1 MNYLV
6 GIEFILYVINM
17 KFIKHIFLLGLLLFT
32 SGCLTTTGSPGLT
45 IGMSANRYS
54 IHELQGNE
62 RGSVLLLPIKQSYE
76 GDLVFKTFTKHF
88 ADGLIRNGF
97 TIAEDEKSANYVG
110 FINYGLV
117 TPDVKSIKVDRSV
130 NNKQM
135 VFETGNYAITSTVG
149 KAHVDWLGYRTG
161 RTVFDRVTEFYLYD
175 MSKDKPNQ
183 ILYSKITSTGQCNN
197 IVALAEDMGKIM
209 FTDYPPKNDK
219 VEEWVDFKISTKC

>member
-110 FINYGLV
+110 L
-117 TPDVKSIKVDRSV
+117 
-130 NNKQM
+130 
-135 VFETGNYAITSTVG
+135 
-149 KAHVDWLGYRTG
+149 
-161 RTVFDRVTEFYLYD
+161 
-175 MSKDKPNQ
+175 
-183 ILYSKITSTGQCNN
+183 
-197 IVALAEDMGKIM
+197 
-209 FTDYPPKNDK
+209 
-219 VEEWVDFKISTKC
+219 